1 MVIRPEWVIITGS
14 GAVAAV
20 AVTDLLTVLRVVLPG
35 VAVVLV
41 LLVSV
46 VRALLGR
53 AITAATQSLV
63 VPMAAVAVA
72 AQVR

>member
-14 GAVAAV
+14 VAVAAV
-20 AVTDLLTVLRVVLPG
+20 AVTTLLPVLRVVLPG
-35 VAVVLV
+35 VEAVVV

-46 VRALLGR
+46 VQAPSGR

-63 VPMAAVAVA
+63 VPMAAVVVV